1 MQAERIGTPIDLRT
15 TMHSTDLSNDGVMI
29 PLLNDLDNGTL
40 NTCCGRFQD
49 RRPIRTVVKRLTTDS
64 PPGNLSRLEEFK
76 CQPLLALAEEV
87 QRESTAFLQRHI
99 ST

>member
-49 RRPIRTVVKRLTTDS
+49 RRPIRTVVKRLTTDYPPETSAGLKNLNAS
-64 PPGNLSRLEEFK
+64 PCWPLPRKFNANPPLSFS
-76 CQPLLALAEEV
+76 A
-87 QRESTAFLQRHI
+87 T
-99 ST
+99 